1 MKGAPMVATTLC
13 VKYHVTRTDQP
24 AEIVEASS
32 KTTEPDAILS
42 IHSRALRAHSESVL
56 MSTDG
61 AAFAGSVTKS
71 FFAGFLDGMSAI
83 LRVPWPRRR
92 K

>member
-1 MKGAPMVATTLC
+1 MVTTTLDA
-13 VKYHVTRTDQP
+13 KYNITRTDQP

-32 KTTEPDAILS
+32 KTTESDAVLS
-42 IHSRALRAHSESVL
+42 IQSRSRRAQNEFVFISASD
-56 MSTDG
+56 TG
-61 AAFAGSVTKS
+61 FANSATKS
-71 FFAGFLDGMSAI
+71 FFEGFLDGMAAI

>member
-1 MKGAPMVATTLC
+1 MVTTTLDS
-13 VKYHVTRTDQP
+13 KYHVTRTDQP

-32 KTTEPDAILS
+32 KSTEPDAILS
-42 IHSRALRAHSESVL
+42 MHNRAIRAHSEFVL
-56 MSTDG
+56 VSTLG
-61 AAFAGSVTKS
+61 AAVAHSVTKS
-71 FFAGFLDGMSAI
+71 FFGGFLDGMAAI